1 VSPAILASKINQFN
15 SGGSA
20 NIIRKIIHNLK
31 AALKL
36 LGLIFLLRLSK
47 ILIPENS
54 ILIKLRPI
62 TPKIKGVKKL
72 INLGKKEVIFVPKK
86 LFKQKS
92 KIPKK
97 KNKFPII
104 REVFLLN

>member
-1 VSPAILASKINQFN
+1 MHASLVSPEILASKMNQFN
-15 SGGSA
+15 NGGSE
-20 NIIRKIIHNLK
+20 NIIRKIIHKLK

-36 LGLIFLLRLSK
+36 LGLIFLLRLSR

-54 ILIKLRPI
+54 ILIKWSPI

-97 KNKFPII
+97 KIKF
-104 REVFLLN
+104 L

>member
-1 VSPAILASKINQFN
+1 M
-15 SGGSA
+15 
-20 NIIRKIIHNLK
+20 
-31 AALKL
+31 
-36 LGLIFLLRLSK
+36 
-47 ILIPENS
+47 
-54 ILIKLRPI
+54 

-97 KNKFPII
+97 KNKAPII
-104 REVFLLN
+104 REVFLLNWILDFGKSNFLNSLFFLYRYSLVVPIH

>member
-1 VSPAILASKINQFN
+1 M
-15 SGGSA
+15 
-20 NIIRKIIHNLK
+20 
-31 AALKL
+31 
-36 LGLIFLLRLSK
+36 
-47 ILIPENS
+47 
-54 ILIKLRPI
+54 

-97 KNKFPII
+97 KNKAPII
-104 REVFLLN
+104 REVFLLIWILDFGKSNFLNSLFFLNRYSLVVPIH

>member
-1 VSPAILASKINQFN
+1 M
-15 SGGSA
+15 
-20 NIIRKIIHNLK
+20 
-31 AALKL
+31 
-36 LGLIFLLRLSK
+36 
-47 ILIPENS
+47 
-54 ILIKLRPI
+54 

-97 KNKFPII
+97 KNKAPII
-104 REVFLLN
+104 RDVFLLNWILDFGKSIFFEFIIFP

>member
-1 VSPAILASKINQFN
+1 M
-15 SGGSA
+15 
-20 NIIRKIIHNLK
+20 
-31 AALKL
+31 
-36 LGLIFLLRLSK
+36 
-47 ILIPENS
+47 
-54 ILIKLRPI
+54 

-97 KNKFPII
+97 KNKIPII
-104 REVFLLN
+104 REVFLFI